1 MNCNLLR
8 AVLLACA
15 LTAASIGSAQVPAPA
30 SPSNSTRSVFDPE
43 AATRDYL
50 AQMTPEKKARSDAY
64 FEGGYWLILWEYLL
78 GAAIALLLL
87 QSRLSARIRDFA
99 CRITRFKPLQSMVY
113 GLIYIVLMAA
123 LTFPLTLYSDFVR
136 EHQYQLANQEFGSWF
151 GDWAMGLM
159 VGVVMGCPL
168 LAGLMGIVRRLPA
181 TWHRWGAL
189 MCVAFLGFSILISP
203 VYIAPLF
210 NKYTLLSDP
219 KVLQPILSMARAN
232 GIETDKVYQMDA
244 SKQSKRIS
252 ANVSGMLGTMRVT
265 LNDNLL
271 GRCSLPEIQAV
282 MGHEIGHYAM
292 NHVYKILLCFAVLIV
307 LGFSLLRWGL
317 DRVLARRGTQWGI
330 SGAGDL
336 AVVPLAVLL
345 FSTFIFLI
353 TPITNTIVRVHE
365 MEADRFGLNA
375 ARQPDGF
382 AQAALKLG
390 EYRKLQPTPLEE
402 WIFFDHPSG
411 ATRIR
416 TAMRWKAENLDTLS
430 APAR

>member
-1 MNCNLLR
+1 MKRFILL
-8 AVLLACA
+8 VILTCA
-15 LTAASIGSAQVPAPA
+15 FGFSPICIGE
-30 SPSNSTRSVFDPE
+30 NSTTPAAGAKGFDPE

-50 AQMTPEKKARSDAY
+50 ATVTPAEKARSDAY
-64 FEGGYWLILWEYLL
+64 FEGGYWLILWEYLWS
-78 GAAIALLLL
+78 AALAVLLL
-87 QSRLSARIRDFA
+87 QTRLSARMRDLA
-99 CRITRFKPLQSMVY
+99 IRITRFKPLQSMFY
-113 GLIYIVLMAA
+113 GLLYIVLMAA
-123 LTFPLTLYSDFVR
+123 LTFPLTLYTDFVR
-136 EHQYQLANQEFGSWF
+136 EHQYHLANQEFGSWF
-151 GDWAMGLM
+151 GDWAKGLM
-159 VGVVMGCPL
+159 VGVVLGCPM
-168 LAGLMGIVRRLPA
+168 LAGLMGVVRRLPA

-189 MCVAFLGFSILISP
+189 VCVAFLGFSILISP
-203 VYIAPLF
+203 VFIAPLF
-210 NKYTLLSDP
+210 NKYTMLSDP
-219 KVLQPILSMARAN
+219 KVVQPILSMAHAN

-252 ANVSGMLGTMRVT
+252 ANVSGILGTMRVT

-271 GRCSLPEIQAV
+271 GRCSLAEIEAV

-292 NHVYKILLCFAVLIV
+292 NHVYKLLLCFGLIIF

-317 DRVLARRGTQWGI
+317 DRHLAWRGAQWGI
-330 SGAGDL
+330 SGIGDL

-345 FSTFIFLI
+345 FSTYLFLI

-402 WIFFDHPSG
+402 WIFYDHPSG

-416 TAMRWKAENLDTLS
+416 TAMRWKAENLSALS
-430 APAR
+430 EPTR